1 MMTHTEMI
9 QSDNSSAEKKN
20 IDSFL
25 FSSIS
30 LFKFYLYNEKELHLY
45 FYF

>member
-20 IDSFL
+20 IEFL
-25 FSSIS
+25 NIS
-30 LFKFYLYNEKELHLY
+30 LFKFYLFIYKKEHL
-45 FYF
+45 

>member
-20 IDSFL
+20 IEFL
-25 FSSIS
+25 SIS
-30 LFKFYLYNEKELHLY
+30 LFKFYLFNKKEHL
-45 FYF
+45 

>member
-20 IDSFL
+20 IDSF
-25 FSSIS
+25 F
-30 LFKFYLYNEKELHLY
+30 FKY
-45 FYF
+45 FII

>member
-20 IDSFL
+20 IEFL
-25 FSSIS
+25 SIS
-30 LFKFYLYNEKELHLY
+30 LFKFYLFIYKKEHL
-45 FYF
+45 